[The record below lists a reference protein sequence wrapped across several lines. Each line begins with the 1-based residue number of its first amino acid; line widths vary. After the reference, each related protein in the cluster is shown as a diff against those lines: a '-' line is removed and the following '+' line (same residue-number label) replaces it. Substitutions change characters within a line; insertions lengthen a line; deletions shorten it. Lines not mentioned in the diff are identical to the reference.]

1 MALKI
6 NTHFKTFISKTNHQI
21 LMVSFLVACIF
32 SIRYINCLPFSGYT
46 REFNYET
53 VATLLS
59 YFIYAAEKW
68 SFPIGEITSF
78 TYPFLDANIGNVG
91 GIPLFGVFFKILA
104 SFFPYFLNFDYF
116 ILVDIASSFF
126 TAYFSQKI
134 LLKLGVHKSR
144 ILILGAFLIGTSLLL
159 LNRSV
164 WMQPFC
170 IISCSIYTA
179 WIYSSILVLEKKEF
193 SFRNTLKYTLIFPV
207 SVLLDGYSFF
217 GVLLGSFVIIIIIS
231 YEYFFGGSL
240 LTKINLKNIILYF
253 IVGILLSYFAL
264 FIIGMYPMPN
274 TAQTFTSYDFG
285 IGGRYHGADFLS
297 PIIPQGGSKFSG
309 ILNSLPSQ
317 IAGFPF
323 TTDILSDGQY
333 EGISYIGTP
342 ILIILTL
349 SGFNWVRKSLTKNT
363 LPSKNKDQLKLT
375 TTWDKIFISVFAVF
389 IYSLGYELHILG
401 RAYPDFSLMPAA
413 WISDR
418 MPSLYNVR
426 AMGRLAMLFSL
437 FLMLEGIRLLSI
449 WVDTYKNKKAIYL
462 FGNNLVNMPSFII
475 LFLAALHLYEIYPF
489 LRPVASQPIH
499 FIGGRFSEA
508 DVQSI
513 QKLSMN
519 KNLVMIAPSVSAT
532 DVDWEA
538 SAYGVVYYSKLKSNL
553 HYIARTSP
561 THYQVLTSDLDLVGR
576 GEWNALEDKYNK
588 NILFVLP
595 INYSDSIRG
604 KVMSDYQEFKIKNI
618 SLWSKR

>member
-1 MALKI
+1 
-6 NTHFKTFISKTNHQI
+6 
-21 LMVSFLVACIF
+21 MVSLLIACIF

-46 REFNYET
+46 RDFNYET

-68 SFPIGEITSF
+68 TFPIGEITSF

-91 GIPLFGVFFKILA
+91 GIPLFGILFKILA

-126 TAYFSQKI
+126 TAYFAQKI
-134 LLKLGVHKSR
+134 LLKLGVYKSKF
-144 ILILGAFLIGTSLLL
+144 LILGAFLMGTSLLL
-159 LNRSV
+159 LNRSI

-170 IISCSIYTA
+170 IVSCSIYTA
-179 WIYSSILVLEKKEF
+179 WIYSTILVLEKKRF
-193 SFRNTLKYTLIFPV
+193 SFTNILKYTLIFPAA
-207 SVLLDGYSFF
+207 VLLDGYSFF
-217 GVLLGSFVIIIIIS
+217 GILLGSFVIIIIIG
-231 YEYFFGGSL
+231 YEYFFGRSL

-253 IVGILLSYFAL
+253 IAGILLSYFAL

-285 IGGRYHGADFLS
+285 MGGRYHGADFLS
-297 PIIPQGGSKFSG
+297 PIIPQGGNKFSG
-309 ILNSLPSQ
+309 MLNSLPSQ
-317 IAGFPF
+317 IAGFPL

-342 ILIILTL
+342 VLIILTF
-349 SGFNWVRKSLTKNT
+349 SGFNWVRKSLTKNIF
-363 LPSKNKDQLKLT
+363 PARSQCKLKLT

-437 FLMLEGIRLLSI
+437 FLMLEAIRLLSV
-449 WVDTYKNKKAIYL
+449 WADTYKNEKKKSYL
-462 FGNNLVNMPSFII
+462 HGDHLVNRSSFII
-475 LFLAALHLYEIYPF
+475 FFLAALHLYEIYPF
-489 LRPVASQPIH
+489 LKPVTSQPIH
-499 FIGGRFSEA
+499 FVGGRFSEA

-513 QKLSMN
+513 QELSLN
-519 KNLVMIAPSVSAT
+519 KNLVMIAPSVSAV

-538 SAYGVVYYSKLKSNL
+538 TAYGVVYYSKLKSNL

-561 THYQVLTSDLDLVGR
+561 THYQVLTNDLDLVER
-576 GEWNALEDKYNK
+576 GEWNTLEEKYNK

-595 INYSDSIRG
+595 KNYSDSIRG
-604 KVMSDYQEFKIKNI
+604 KVMGDYREFKIKNI